1 MKALSFFSDVH
12 PHVPAPRLKKSVFVL
27 SSWKFSAS
35 DNTIVWLTLQKIESR
50 KNYTWIPQ
58 QTEQQ
63 KHIHRGLL
71 ILLIIHLQ
79 SL

>member
-12 PHVPAPRLKKSVFVL
+12 PHVPALRLKKSVFVL

-50 KNYTWIPQ
+50 KNTWIPQ